1 MTLNNYWAI
10 MGRVLGRLI
19 MSFYKHCLKVLLVCS
34 IAFAPAGQASAK
46 SPSKKQTVSASKS
59 KKYSTKASSSQ
70 YRVDPEKTK
79 SMRPVKMHGHA
90 RKSARSVV
98 DAEMFDSFEGKSG
111 NGNLSIA
118 STKALVMN
126 QNTHEIIYSKNLDTP
141 TPIASVTKLMTA
153 MVVLDAKLNLNEQ
166 VSITEMD
173 VDYLKGTSSRL
184 PVGTTMTREDML
196 NLALIAS
203 ENRAASALAT
213 NYPGG
218 KARFIQDMNAKAVSL
233 GMMNTH
239 FEDST
244 GLTSNNVSTAM
255 DLAKMVHAAYQYPLI
270 RQITT
275 TSDYDLTVGHRR
287 QPVHFHN
294 TNALVRE
301 SGNSSWEI
309 GLSKTGYISEAGRCL
324 VMQATIA
331 GEPLILVLLDSVG
344 KLTRIGDA
352 KRIKKWMEHN
362 YSTLTS
368 HNGGEGEIVLTGLSM
383 SKSLGEEAN

>member
-1 MTLNNYWAI
+1 
-10 MGRVLGRLI
+10 
-19 MSFYKHCLKVLLVCS
+19 MSFFKHCLKVLLVSS
-34 IAFAPAGQASAK
+34 IAFAPAGQAIAK
-46 SPSKKQTVSASKS
+46 SPSKKQTISASKH
-59 KKYSTKASSSQ
+59 KKTSARVSSE
-70 YRVDPEKTK
+70 YRVNPSKTK
-79 SMRPVKMHGHA
+79 SMRPTKVHA
-90 RKSARSVV
+90 RKLAKPAA
-98 DAEMFDSFEGKSG
+98 DAEMFDSFTGKSS
-111 NGNLSIA
+111 NSNLAIA

-153 MVVLDAKLNLNEQ
+153 MVVLDAKLNLNDE

-184 PVGTTMTREDML
+184 PVGTTMTREDLL

-213 NYPGG
+213 HYPGG
-218 KARFIQDMNAKAVSL
+218 KQRFIQDMNAKAASL

-244 GLTSNNVSTAM
+244 GLNSNNVSTAM
-255 DLAKMVHAAYQYPLI
+255 DLARMVHAAYQYPMI

-275 TSDYDLTVGHRR
+275 TSDYDLNVHRR
-287 QPVHFHN
+287 QPLHFHN

-301 SGNSSWEI
+301 STHSSWEI

-362 YSTLTS
+362 YSTLS
-368 HNGGEGEIVLTGLSM
+368 SQNKGGGDIVLTGLSM
-383 SKSLGEEAN
+383 SKTLGEDAN

>member
-1 MTLNNYWAI
+1 MTPHS
-10 MGRVLGRLI
+10 GRLI
-19 MSFYKHCLKVLLVCS
+19 MSFFTRCFQLLLVS
-34 IAFAPAGQASAK
+34 SLAFAPVEQAAAK
-46 SPSKKQTVSASKS
+46 SPVKKQYASASKQ
-59 KKYSTKASSSQ
+59 KKYAARVSPA
-70 YRVDPEKTK
+70 YRVNQEKTRA
-79 SMRPVKMHGHA
+79 MRPTKLHVHA
-90 RKSARSVV
+90 RKSVKPAIASDMY
-98 DAEMFDSFEGKSG
+98 DAYEGKSSVT
-111 NGNLSIA
+111 NLAIA

-153 MVVLDAKLNLNEQ
+153 MVVLDAKLDLREQ

-184 PVGTTMTREDML
+184 PVGTTMTREDLL

-213 NYPGG
+213 HYPGG
-218 KARFIQDMNAKAVSL
+218 KQRFIQDMNTKAASL

-244 GLTSNNVSTAM
+244 GLTSNNISTAS

-275 TSDYDLTVGHRR
+275 TADYDLQVARR
-287 QPVHFHN
+287 QQPMHFHN
-294 TNALVRE
+294 TNALVRSE
-301 SGNSSWEI
+301 QSNWEI

-331 GEPLILVLLDSVG
+331 GEPVIMVLLDSVG

-352 KRIKKWMEHN
+352 RRIKKWMEHHYN
-362 YSTLTS
+362 TLS
-368 HNGGEGEIVLTGLSM
+368 SANEHGEIVLTGLSM
-383 SKSLGEEAN
+383 SKSLNDDAN

>member
-1 MTLNNYWAI
+1 
-10 MGRVLGRLI
+10 
-19 MSFYKHCLKVLLVCS
+19 MSFVTRCIKVVLVS
-34 IAFAPAGQASAK
+34 SLVFSPVSQVVAK
-46 SPSKKQTVSASKS
+46 SPTKKSSTRISAE
-59 KKYSTKASSSQ
+59 
-70 YRVDPEKTK
+70 YRVNPDKTR
-79 SMRPVKMHGHA
+79 SMKPTRLHSHT
-90 RKSARSVV
+90 RRSSKPAIASDMY
-98 DAEMFDSFEGKSG
+98 DAFEGKSSTT
-111 NGNLSIA
+111 NLSIA

-126 QNTHEIIYSKNLDTP
+126 QNTREIIYSKNLDTP

-153 MVVLDAKLNLNEQ
+153 MVVLDAKLNLDEE
-166 VSITEMD
+166 VSITDMD

-184 PVGTTMTREDML
+184 PVGAVMSRQDLL

-213 NYPGG
+213 SYPGG
-218 KARFIQDMNAKAVSL
+218 KQRFVQEMNTKAASL

-244 GLTSNNVSTAM
+244 GLTSNNVSTAA
-255 DLAKMVHAAYQYPLI
+255 DLAKMVYAAYQYPLI

-275 TSDYDLTVGHRR
+275 TADYDLWLNNRH
-287 QPVHFHN
+287 QPIHFHN
-294 TNALVRE
+294 TNALIRE
-301 SGNSSWEI
+301 SANSSWEI

-331 GEPLILVLLDSVG
+331 GEPLIMVLLDSVG

-362 YSTLTS
+362 YNTLS
-368 HNGGEGEIVLTGLSM
+368 MQRDNSQGDIVLTGLSI
-383 SKSLGEEAN
+383 SRSLSDSAN

>member
-1 MTLNNYWAI
+1 MDP
-10 MGRVLGRLI
+10 VLGRWI
-19 MSFYKHCLKVLLVCS
+19 MSFFKHCFKVLLISS
-34 IAFAPAGQASAK
+34 IAFAPTGQAIAK
-46 SPSKKQTVSASKS
+46 SPSKKHTVSTS
-59 KKYSTKASSSQ
+59 KKQYSSRVTSE
-70 YRVDPEKTK
+70 YRVNPNKTK
-79 SMRPVKMHGHA
+79 TMRPVRAHA
-90 RKSARSVV
+90 RKISKPAI
-98 DAEMFDSFEGKSG
+98 DAEMYDSFQGKSS
-111 NGNLSIA
+111 NSNLAIA

-126 QNTHEIIYSKNLDTP
+126 QNTREIIYSKNLDTP

-153 MVVLDAKLNLNEQ
+153 MVVLDAKLNLNEE

-184 PVGTTMTREDML
+184 PVGTIMTREDLL

-218 KARFIQDMNAKAVSL
+218 KQRFIMDMNAKAASL

-275 TSDYDLTVGHRR
+275 TSDYDLNTHRR
-287 QPVHFHN
+287 QPLHFHN

-301 SGNSSWEI
+301 STHSSWEI

-362 YSTLTS
+362 YTLTTS
-368 HNGGEGEIVLTGLSM
+368 KNDGGDIVLTGLSM
-383 SKSLGEEAN
+383 SKTLGEDAN

>member
-1 MTLNNYWAI
+1 
-10 MGRVLGRLI
+10 
-19 MSFYKHCLKVLLVCS
+19 MSFFTRCFQLLLVS
-34 IAFAPAGQASAK
+34 SLAFAPVEQAAAK
-46 SPSKKQTVSASKS
+46 SPVKKQHVSASKH
-59 KKYSTKASSSQ
+59 KKYTARISSA
-70 YRVDPEKTK
+70 YRVNQEKTRA
-79 SMRPVKMHGHA
+79 MRPTKLHAHA
-90 RKSARSVV
+90 RKSAKPAIASDMY
-98 DAEMFDSFEGKSG
+98 DAYEGKSSVT
-111 NGNLSIA
+111 NLAIA

-153 MVVLDAKLNLNEQ
+153 MVVLDAKLDLREQ

-184 PVGTTMTREDML
+184 PVGTVMTREDLL

-213 NYPGG
+213 HYPGG
-218 KARFIQDMNAKAVSL
+218 KHRFIQDMNSKAASL

-244 GLTSNNVSTAM
+244 GLTSNNISTAS

-275 TSDYDLTVGHRR
+275 TADYDLQVARKQ
-287 QPVHFHN
+287 QPMHFHN
-294 TNALVRE
+294 TNALVRSE
-301 SGNSSWEI
+301 QSNWEI

-331 GEPLILVLLDSVG
+331 GEPFIMVLLDSVG

-352 KRIKKWMEHN
+352 RRIKKWMEHN
-362 YSTLTS
+362 YNTLSSVNTQ
-368 HNGGEGEIVLTGLSM
+368 GEIMLTGLSM
-383 SKSLGEEAN
+383 SKSMSENAN

>member
-1 MTLNNYWAI
+1 MKW
-10 MGRVLGRLI
+10 VFGRLI
-19 MSFYKHCLKVLLVCS
+19 MSFYKHCLNVLLMCS
-34 IAFAPAGQASAK
+34 IAFAPAGQAIAK
-46 SPSKKQTVSASKS
+46 SPSKKQTVSTAKS
-59 KKYSTKASSSQ
+59 KKYSTRASSQ
-70 YRVDPEKTK
+70 YRVNPEKTK
-79 SMRPVKMHGHA
+79 SMRPVKMHTHA
-90 RKSARSVV
+90 RKSARPAV
-98 DAEMFDSFEGKSG
+98 DAEMFDSFQGKSNS

-153 MVVLDAKLNLNEQ
+153 MVVLDAKLNLNDQ

-218 KARFIQDMNAKAVSL
+218 KARFIQDMNAKAASL

-275 TSDYDLTVGHRR
+275 TSDYDLSVGRR
-287 QPVHFHN
+287 QPLHFHN
-294 TNALVRE
+294 TNALVRD
-301 SGNSSWEI
+301 SSNSSWEI

-362 YSTLTS
+362 YNTLSSNT
-368 HNGGEGEIVLTGLSM
+368 GADGEIVLTGLSM
-383 SKSLGEEAN
+383 SKTLGDDAN

>member
-1 MTLNNYWAI
+1 
-10 MGRVLGRLI
+10 
-19 MSFYKHCLKVLLVCS
+19 MSFYKHCLKVLLMCS
-34 IAFAPAGQASAK
+34 IAFAPAGQATAK
-46 SPSKKQTVSASKS
+46 SPSKKHSVSVAKS
-59 KKYSTKASSSQ
+59 KKYSSRASSQ
-70 YRVDPEKTK
+70 YRVNPEKTK
-79 SMRPVKMHGHA
+79 SMRPVKLHAHA
-90 RKSARSVV
+90 RKSARPAI
-98 DAEMFDSFEGKSG
+98 DAEMFDSFEGKSSASS
-111 NGNLSIA
+111 GNLSIA

-153 MVVLDAKLNLNEQ
+153 MVVLDAKLNLNDQ
-166 VSITEMD
+166 VSITDMD

-218 KARFIQDMNAKAVSL
+218 KARFIQDMNAKAASL

-275 TSDYDLTVGHRR
+275 TSDYDLNVGSRR
-287 QPVHFHN
+287 QPIHFHN

-301 SGNSSWEI
+301 STNSSWEI

-352 KRIKKWMEHN
+352 RRIKKWMEHN

-368 HNGGEGEIVLTGLSM
+368 HNDGGIVLTGLSM
-383 SKSLGEEAN
+383 SRTLGDEAN

>member
-1 MTLNNYWAI
+1 MI
-10 MGRVLGRLI
+10 
-19 MSFYKHCLKVLLVCS
+19 FFKHCLKVLLVCT
-34 IAFAPAGQASAK
+34 IALAPAGQATAK
-46 SPSKKQTVSASKS
+46 SPSKKHTVSAAKS
-59 KKYSTKASSSQ
+59 KKYSARVSSQ
-70 YRVDPEKTK
+70 YRVNPDKTK
-79 SMRPVKMHGHA
+79 AMRPVKLHAHA
-90 RKSARSVV
+90 RKSAKPAL
-98 DAEMFDSFEGKSG
+98 DAEMFDSFEGKSSS
-111 NGNLSIA
+111 NANLSIA

-153 MVVLDAKLNLNEQ
+153 MVVLDAKLNLSDQ
-166 VSITEMD
+166 VSITDMD

-184 PVGTTMTREDML
+184 PVGTIMTREDLL

-213 NYPGG
+213 TYPGG
-218 KARFIQDMNAKAVSL
+218 KARFIQDMNAKAASL

-275 TSDYDLTVGHRR
+275 TSDYDLSVGHRR
-287 QPVHFHN
+287 QPIHFHN

-301 SGNSSWEI
+301 STNSSWEI

-352 KRIKKWMEHN
+352 RRIKKWMEHN

-368 HNGGEGEIVLTGLSM
+368 EKEGSIVLTGLSM
-383 SKSLGEEAN
+383 SKSLSDESN

>member
-1 MTLNNYWAI
+1 
-10 MGRVLGRLI
+10 MGFFTRCFKL
-19 MSFYKHCLKVLLVCS
+19 LLVS
-34 IAFAPAGQASAK
+34 SLAFAPVEHAAAK
-46 SPSKKQTVSASKS
+46 SPVKKQHVSASKQ
-59 KKYSTKASSSQ
+59 KKYITRVPSQ
-70 YRVDPEKTK
+70 YRVNQEKTK
-79 SMRPVKMHGHA
+79 AMRPTKLHAHA
-90 RKSARSVV
+90 RKSAKPAIAADMY
-98 DAEMFDSFEGKSG
+98 DAYEGKSSVT
-111 NGNLSIA
+111 NLAIA
-118 STKALVMN
+118 STKALVIN

-153 MVVLDAKLNLNEQ
+153 MVVLDAKLDLREQ

-184 PVGTTMTREDML
+184 PVGTTMTREDLL

-213 NYPGG
+213 HYPGG
-218 KARFIQDMNAKAVSL
+218 KQRFIQDMNSKAASL
-233 GMMNTH
+233 GMMNTR

-244 GLTSNNVSTAM
+244 GLTSNNISTAS

-275 TSDYDLTVGHRR
+275 TADYDLQIARR
-287 QPVHFHN
+287 QQPMHFHN
-294 TNALVRE
+294 TNALVRAE
-301 SGNSSWEI
+301 QSNWEI

-331 GEPLILVLLDSVG
+331 GEPFIMVLLDSVG

-352 KRIKKWMEHN
+352 RRIKKWMEHN
-362 YSTLTS
+362 YNTLS
-368 HNGGEGEIVLTGLSM
+368 SLDQHGEIVLTGLSM
-383 SKSLGEEAN
+383 SKSLNENAN

>member
-1 MTLNNYWAI
+1 
-10 MGRVLGRLI
+10 
-19 MSFYKHCLKVLLVCS
+19 MSFFTKCLQLLLVCS
-34 IAFAPAGQASAK
+34 LAFAPFEQAAATSHV
-46 SPSKKQTVSASKS
+46 KKQHASASKQ
-59 KKYSTKASSSQ
+59 KKYAARVSSV
-70 YRVDPEKTK
+70 YRVNQEKTRA
-79 SMRPVKMHGHA
+79 MRPTKLHAHA
-90 RKSARSVV
+90 RKSSKPAIAS
-98 DAEMFDSFEGKSG
+98 DMFDAYEGKSSAT
-111 NGNLSIA
+111 NLAIA

-153 MVVLDAKLNLNEQ
+153 MVVLDAKLDLREQ
-166 VSITEMD
+166 VAITEMD

-184 PVGTTMTREDML
+184 PVGTTMTREDLL

-213 NYPGG
+213 HYPGG
-218 KARFIQDMNAKAVSL
+218 KQRFIQDMNSKAASL

-244 GLTSNNVSTAM
+244 GLTSNNISTAS

-275 TSDYDLTVGHRR
+275 TADYDLQVARR
-287 QPVHFHN
+287 QQPMHFHN
-294 TNALVRE
+294 TNALVRSE
-301 SGNSSWEI
+301 QSNWEI

-331 GEPLILVLLDSVG
+331 GEPFIMVLLDSVG

-352 KRIKKWMEHN
+352 RRIKKWMEHN
-362 YSTLTS
+362 YNTLSSANT
-368 HNGGEGEIVLTGLSM
+368 HGEIVLTGLSM
-383 SKSLGEEAN
+383 SKSMNENAN

>member
-1 MTLNNYWAI
+1 MNNNWAI
-10 MGRVLGRLI
+10 IKLVCGRWI
-19 MSFYKHCLKVLLVCS
+19 MSFFKHCLKILLVSS
-34 IAFAPAGQASAK
+34 IAFAPAGQAIAK
-46 SPSKKQTVSASKS
+46 SPSKKHSVSTSKQ
-59 KKYSTKASSSQ
+59 KKYSPRVSSE
-70 YRVDPEKTK
+70 YRVNPNKTK
-79 SMRPVKMHGHA
+79 SMRPTKVHA
-90 RKSARSVV
+90 RKLSKPAI
-98 DAEMFDSFEGKSG
+98 DAEMFDSFEGKSSSH
-111 NGNLSIA
+111 NNLAIA

-153 MVVLDAKLNLNEQ
+153 MVVLDAKLNLNDE

-184 PVGTTMTREDML
+184 PVGTTMTREDLL

-213 NYPGG
+213 HYPGG
-218 KARFIQDMNAKAVSL
+218 KQRFIQDMNAKAASL

-244 GLTSNNVSTAM
+244 GLNSNNVSTAM
-255 DLAKMVHAAYQYPLI
+255 DLARMVHAAYQYPMI

-275 TSDYDLTVGHRR
+275 TSDYDLNVHRR
-287 QPVHFHN
+287 QPLHFHN

-301 SGNSSWEI
+301 NTRSSWEI

-362 YSTLTS
+362 YGTLS
-368 HNGGEGEIVLTGLSM
+368 QNKGGGDIVLTGLSM
-383 SKSLGEEAN
+383 SKTLGEDAN

>member
-1 MTLNNYWAI
+1 
-10 MGRVLGRLI
+10 
-19 MSFYKHCLKVLLVCS
+19 MSFFKHCLKVLLVSS
-34 IAFAPAGQASAK
+34 IAFAPAGQAIAK
-46 SPSKKQTVSASKS
+46 SPSKKQTVSSSQKKTGPRVSSEYRVNPNKTRTMRPAKVRAHSRKASK
-59 KKYSTKASSSQ
+59 A
-70 YRVDPEKTK
+70 
-79 SMRPVKMHGHA
+79 
-90 RKSARSVV
+90 VV
-98 DAEMFDSFEGKSG
+98 DAEMFDSFNGKSS
-111 NGNLSIA
+111 NTNLAIA

-153 MVVLDAKLNLNEQ
+153 MVVLDAKLNLAEE

-184 PVGTTMTREDML
+184 PVGTTMTREDLL

-213 NYPGG
+213 HYPGG
-218 KARFIQDMNAKAVSL
+218 KQRFIQDMNAKAASL

-244 GLTSNNVSTAM
+244 GLNSNNVSTAM
-255 DLAKMVHAAYQYPLI
+255 DLARMVHAAYQYPTI

-275 TSDYDLTVGHRR
+275 TSDYDLNVHRR
-287 QPVHFHN
+287 QPLHFHN

-301 SGNSSWEI
+301 STNSSWEI

-352 KRIKKWMEHN
+352 RRIKKWMEHN
-362 YSTLTS
+362 SNTLTS
-368 HNGGEGEIVLTGLSM
+368 RNDGRGDIVLTGLSM
-383 SKSLGEEAN
+383 SKTLGEEAN

>member
-1 MTLNNYWAI
+1 MH
-10 MGRVLGRLI
+10 
-19 MSFYKHCLKVLLVCS
+19 FFKHLLHMLLVCS
-34 IAFAPAGQASAK
+34 MVAAPVSQADAK
-46 SPSKKQTVSASKS
+46 TTSKKTVSATSS
-59 KKYSTKASSSQ
+59 KKNISRVSTHIRNGASG
-70 YRVDPEKTK
+70 RHLRT
-79 SMRPVKMHGHA
+79 VKLHAHA
-90 RKSARSVV
+90 RKSSRNT
-98 DAEMFDSFEGKSG
+98 DREMFDAFAGKS
-111 NGNLSIA
+111 NSNSNLAIA
-118 STKALVMN
+118 STKALVLN
-126 QNTHEIIYSKNLDTP
+126 QNTQEVIFGKNLDTP

-153 MVVLDAKLNLNEQ
+153 MVVLDAKLNLNEE
-166 VSITEMD
+166 VSITDSD
-173 VDYLKGTSSRL
+173 VDYLKGTTSRL
-184 PVGTTMTREDML
+184 PVGTTMTRGDLL

-213 NYPGG
+213 HYPGG
-218 KARFIQDMNAKAVSL
+218 KTRFIQDMNTKAVSL
-233 GMMNTH
+233 GMMNTR

-275 TSDYDLTVGHRR
+275 TSDYDLYVNHRR
-287 QPVHFHN
+287 QPLHFHN

-331 GEPLILVLLDSVG
+331 GEPLIMVLLDSVG

-352 KRIKKWMEHN
+352 RRIKKWMENH
-362 YSTLTS
+362 YGTLNS
-368 HNGGEGEIVLTGLSM
+368 QRDDGIVLTGLSM
-383 SKSLGEEAN
+383 SKSLADEAN

>member
-1 MTLNNYWAI
+1 M
-10 MGRVLGRLI
+10 R
-19 MSFYKHCLKVLLVCS
+19 FFKHCFKVLLISS
-34 IAFAPAGQASAK
+34 IAFAPAGQAIAK
-46 SPSKKQTVSASKS
+46 SPSKKQTVSASKH
-59 KKYSTKASSSQ
+59 KKYGSRVSSE
-70 YRVDPEKTK
+70 YRVNPNKTK
-79 SMRPVKMHGHA
+79 SMRPSKLQTRV
-90 RKSARSVV
+90 RKLSKPAI
-98 DAEMFDSFEGKSG
+98 DAEMYDAYDGKA
-111 NGNLSIA
+111 GNLNLAIA

-153 MVVLDAKLNLNEQ
+153 MVVLDARLNLDEE

-184 PVGTTMTREDML
+184 PVGTTMTRADML

-218 KARFIQDMNAKAVSL
+218 KARFIQDMNAKAASL

-275 TSDYDLTVGHRR
+275 TSDYDLQINKRR
-287 QPVHFHN
+287 QPLHFHN

-301 SGNSSWEI
+301 SSSSSWEI

-352 KRIKKWMEHN
+352 RRIKKWMEHH
-362 YSTLTS
+362 YTSLTS
-368 HNGGEGEIVLTGLSM
+368 HNREGTGDIVLTGLSM
-383 SKSLGEEAN
+383 SKTLGEDAN

>member
-1 MTLNNYWAI
+1 
-10 MGRVLGRLI
+10 
-19 MSFYKHCLKVLLVCS
+19 MSFFKHCLKVLLVSS
-34 IAFAPAGQASAK
+34 IAFAPAGQAIAK
-46 SPSKKQTVSASKS
+46 SPSKKQSISASKH
-59 KKYSTKASSSQ
+59 KKSGPRVSSE
-70 YRVDPEKTK
+70 YRVNPNKTK
-79 SMRPVKMHGHA
+79 GMRPTKVHA
-90 RKSARSVV
+90 RKSSRPAL
-98 DAEMFDSFEGKSG
+98 DAEMFDSFQGKSSS
-111 NGNLSIA
+111 NGNLAIA

-153 MVVLDAKLNLNEQ
+153 MVVLDAKLNLSEE

-184 PVGTTMTREDML
+184 PVGTTMTREDLL

-213 NYPGG
+213 HYPGG
-218 KARFIQDMNAKAVSL
+218 KQRFIQDMNTKAASL

-244 GLTSNNVSTAM
+244 GLNSNNVSTAM
-255 DLAKMVHAAYQYPLI
+255 DLARMVHAAYQYPLI

-275 TSDYDLTVGHRR
+275 TSDYDLNVNRR
-287 QPVHFHN
+287 QPLHFHN

-301 SGNSSWEI
+301 SARSSWEI

-352 KRIKKWMEHN
+352 RRIKKWMEHN

-368 HNGGEGEIVLTGLSM
+368 HNDGRGDIVLTGLSM
-383 SKSLGEEAN
+383 SKTLGEDAN

>member
-1 MTLNNYWAI
+1 
-10 MGRVLGRLI
+10 
-19 MSFYKHCLKVLLVCS
+19 MSFFTQCLKVLLISS
-34 IAFAPAGQASAK
+34 IAFAPVGQALAK
-46 SPSKKQTVSASKS
+46 SPTKKQTVSASKQ
-59 KKYSTKASSSQ
+59 KKASSRVSSQ
-70 YRVDPEKTK
+70 YRVNPNKTK
-79 SMRPVKMHGHA
+79 SMRPAKIKTHA
-90 RKSARSVV
+90 KKLSKPAV
-98 DAEMFDSFEGKSG
+98 DPEMFDSFQGKSS
-111 NGNLSIA
+111 NTNLAIA

-126 QNTHEIIYSKNLDTP
+126 QNTQEIIYSKNLDTP

-153 MVVLDAKLNLNEQ
+153 MVVLDAKLDLNEQ
-166 VSITEMD
+166 VSITDRD

-184 PVGTTMTREDML
+184 PVGTTMTREDLL

-213 NYPGG
+213 SYPGG
-218 KARFIQDMNAKAVSL
+218 KTRFIMDMNAKAASL

-244 GLTSNNVSTAM
+244 GLNSNNVSTAL

-275 TSDYDLTVGHRR
+275 TSDYDLYVGKKH
-287 QPVHFHN
+287 QPLHFHN

-301 SGNSSWEI
+301 SARSSWEI

-331 GEPLILVLLDSVG
+331 GEPLIMVLLDSVG

-352 KRIKKWMEHN
+352 RRIKKWMEHN
-362 YSTLTS
+362 YTTLTTS
-368 HNGGEGEIVLTGLSM
+368 HYEGGGDIVLTGLSM
-383 SKSLGEEAN
+383 SRTLGDEAN

>member
-1 MTLNNYWAI
+1 
-10 MGRVLGRLI
+10 
-19 MSFYKHCLKVLLVCS
+19 MSFYKHCLKVLLMCS
-34 IAFAPAGQASAK
+34 IAFGPTGQAIAK
-46 SPSKKQTVSASKS
+46 SPAKKHTVSTSKQ
-59 KKYSTKASSSQ
+59 KRVSSQ
-70 YRVDPEKTK
+70 YRVNPAKTK
-79 SMRPVKMHGHA
+79 SMRPVKLHSHA
-90 RKSARSVV
+90 RKSARPAI

-111 NGNLSIA
+111 NHGNLAIA

-126 QNTHEIIYSKNLDTP
+126 QNTHEIIYSKNLDMP

-218 KARFIQDMNAKAVSL
+218 KARFIQDMNAKAASL

-244 GLTSNNVSTAM
+244 GLTSNNVSTAA

-275 TSDYDLTVGHRR
+275 TSDYDLSVGNRR
-287 QPVHFHN
+287 QPLHFHN

-301 SGNSSWEI
+301 SANSSWEI

-331 GEPLILVLLDSVG
+331 GEPLILVLLDSAG

-352 KRIKKWMEHN
+352 RRIKKWMERN
-362 YSTLTS
+362 YNTLS
-368 HNGGEGEIVLTGLSM
+368 SNVGADGEIVLTGLSM
-383 SKSLGEEAN
+383 SKSLSEDSN

>member
-1 MTLNNYWAI
+1 MKW
-10 MGRVLGRLI
+10 VFGRLI
-19 MSFYKHCLKVLLVCS
+19 MSFYKHCFNVLLMCS
-34 IAFAPAGQASAK
+34 IAFVPAGQAIAK
-46 SPSKKQTVSASKS
+46 SPSKKHTISTSKD
-59 KKYSTKASSSQ
+59 KRVSSQ
-70 YRVDPEKTK
+70 YRVNPAKTK
-79 SMRPVKMHGHA
+79 SMRPVKMHSHA
-90 RKSARSVV
+90 RKSSRPAI
-98 DAEMFDSFEGKSG
+98 DAEMFDSFEGKSS
-111 NGNLSIA
+111 NHGNLAIA

-153 MVVLDAKLNLNEQ
+153 MVVLDAKLNLNDQ

-218 KARFIQDMNAKAVSL
+218 KARFIQDMNAKAASL

-275 TSDYDLTVGHRR
+275 TSDYDLSVGRR
-287 QPVHFHN
+287 QPLHFHN
-294 TNALVRE
+294 TNALVRD

-362 YSTLTS
+362 YNTLSSNT
-368 HNGGEGEIVLTGLSM
+368 GADGEIVLTGLSM
-383 SKSLGEEAN
+383 SKTLGDDAN

>member
-1 MTLNNYWAI
+1 
-10 MGRVLGRLI
+10 
-19 MSFYKHCLKVLLVCS
+19 MSFFTQCFKVLLMSS
-34 IAFAPAGQASAK
+34 IAFAPMSQAIAQTS
-46 SPSKKQTVSASKS
+46 SKKQTTSASVH
-59 KKYSTKASSSQ
+59 KKSSSTSSSKS
-70 YRVDPEKTK
+70 RVSSKKTK
-79 SMRPVKMHGHA
+79 SVHKVKMHAHA
-90 RKSARSVV
+90 RKSGKAAV
-98 DAEMFDSFEGKSG
+98 DAEMFDSFAGKPS
-111 NGNLSIA
+111 NGNLAIA

-153 MVVLDAKLNLNEQ
+153 MVVLDAKLNLNDK
-166 VSITEMD
+166 VSITERD

-184 PVGTTMTREDML
+184 PVGTTMSREDML

-218 KARFIQDMNAKAVSL
+218 KARFIQDMNAKAASL

-244 GLTSNNVSTAM
+244 GLTSNNVSTAR
-255 DLAKMVHAAYQYPLI
+255 DLARMVHAAYQYPLI

-275 TSDYDLTVGHRR
+275 TSDYDLNIGNKRH
-287 QPVHFHN
+287 PLHFHN

-301 SGNSSWEI
+301 SNSSSWEI

-352 KRIKKWMEHN
+352 RRIKKWMEHN
-362 YSTLTS
+362 YDPLTTS
-368 HNGGEGEIVLTGLSM
+368 QNGGGDIVLTGLSM
-383 SKSLGEEAN
+383 SKSLNESTTN

>member
-1 MTLNNYWAI
+1 
-10 MGRVLGRLI
+10 
-19 MSFYKHCLKVLLVCS
+19 MSFFTQCFKVLLMSS
-34 IAFAPAGQASAK
+34 IAFAPMSQAVAK
-46 SPSKKQTVSASKS
+46 SPSKKQAASTSTQKKSGTTAASK
-59 KKYSTKASSSQ
+59 
-70 YRVDPEKTK
+70 YRVNASKTK
-79 SMRPVKMHGHA
+79 SMRTVKMHAPA
-90 RKSARSVV
+90 RKSGKATI
-98 DAEMFDSFEGKSG
+98 DAEMFDSFAGKSSSS
-111 NGNLSIA
+111 NLAIA

-153 MVVLDAKLNLNEQ
+153 MVVLDAKLNLNDE

-218 KARFIQDMNAKAVSL
+218 KARFIQDMNAKAASL
-233 GMMNTH
+233 GMLNTH

-275 TSDYDLTVGHRR
+275 TSDYDLNVGSRR
-287 QPVHFHN
+287 QPLHFHN

-301 SGNSSWEI
+301 SSNSSWEI

-331 GEPLILVLLDSVG
+331 GEPLIMVLLDSVG

-352 KRIKKWMEHN
+352 RRIKKWMEHN
-362 YSTLTS
+362 YTPLTTS
-368 HNGGEGEIVLTGLSM
+368 QNGNGDIVLTGLSM
-383 SKSLGEEAN
+383 SKSLNDNAN